1 MGPRSGSVEAVPP
14 VLYSS
19 KRRKLQRP
27 ELAANTLPKS
37 TVANNSLKQATK
49 PAAKS
54 TAKFVP
60 LKLAEIPL
68 PATSTPVVVYSLKGK
83 GAYSEKTPRTPLH
96 NTIYGSK

>member
-1 MGPRSGSVEAVPP
+1 MGPRSGSVEAVPL

-68 PATSTPVVVYSLKGK
+68 PATSTPVVVGTVPIEASILITQ
-83 GAYSEKTPRTPLH
+83 EPWR
-96 NTIYGSK
+96 GSM